1 MLFVSFVVKK
11 IMKQSGIPSVFR
23 EIVDRPLN
31 RRVEDARAGGRRA
44 IGYTCSYVPEP
55 LISVDGLLPVRVRAP
70 GVAGT
75 PMADTYMSAVTC
87 SYTRS
92 LLEFAMQGS
101 FDHLDGWVFTAS
113 CDHLR
118 RLYDNL
124 AYLIDPPFRHIIDL
138 PHKTGDQALAWYV
151 EDLRQLAGALSS
163 HFGVDTGPEALRAAI
178 ERHNESLALVRA
190 IGDLRRRD
198 RPPLTGA
205 DFHTILVACASA
217 PRETLTEELGEFG
230 RTLTESRGIDDYR
243 ARLLLVGSQ
252 LDDPGAIEVIESV
265 GGLVVADRF
274 CSGSIPGLEPIPA
287 DGDPLRALAE
297 HSLRKISCPR
307 MMEDFEAR
315 LEAVLRAAGDY
326 RADGIVIETMK
337 FCDTWGVE
345 SGLLASALRRA
356 GMPVLRL
363 EREYAL
369 SGEGQVRTRVQAFL
383 ESMGK

>member
-1 MLFVSFVVKK
+1 MNRP
-11 IMKQSGIPSVFR
+11 GIPSIFQ
-23 EIVDRPLN
+23 EIVDRPLD
-31 RRVEDARAGGRRA
+31 RRVEDARTRGRRA

-55 LISVDGLLPVRVRAP
+55 LLSVDGLLPVRVRAP
-70 GVAGT
+70 GVTGT
-75 PMADTYMSAVTC
+75 PMADTYMSSVIC

-101 FDHLDGWVFTAS
+101 YDHLDGWVFTAS

-124 AYLIDPPFRHIIDL
+124 AYLIDPPFRCILDL
-138 PHKTGDQALAWYV
+138 PHKTGDQALDWYA
-151 EDLRQLAGALSS
+151 EELGQLAGALTS
-163 HFGVDTGPEALRAAI
+163 HFGVDTGPEALRAAV
-178 ERHNESLALVRA
+178 ERHNEDLALVRA

-198 RPPLTGA
+198 RPPITGA
-205 DFHTILVACASA
+205 DFHTIVVACASV
-217 PRETLTEELGEFG
+217 PRETLAEELGELG
-230 RTLTESRGIDDYR
+230 RTLAESDGIDDYR
-243 ARLLLVGSQ
+243 ARLMVVGSQ
-252 LDDPGAIEVIESV
+252 LDDPGAIEIMESV

-274 CSGSIPGLEPIPA
+274 CSGSIPGLEPIA
-287 DGDPLRALAE
+287 VEGDPMRALAE

-307 MMEDFEAR
+307 MMEDFDRR
-315 LEAVLRAAGDY
+315 LEAVLRAAEEY

-345 SGLLASALRRA
+345 SGLLAAALRRA

-363 EREYAL
+363 EREYAP

>member
-1 MLFVSFVVKK
+1 MNRP
-11 IMKQSGIPSVFR
+11 GIPSVFR
-23 EIVDRPLN
+23 EIIHRPLN
-31 RRVEDARAGGRRA
+31 RRVEDARADGRRA

-75 PMADTYMSAVTC
+75 PMADTYMSSVTC
-87 SYTRS
+87 SYARS

-101 FDHLDGWVFTAS
+101 FDFLDGWVFTAS

-124 AYLIDPPFRHIIDL
+124 AYLISPPFHYIIDL
-138 PHKTGDQALAWYV
+138 PHKTGDQALAWYI
-151 EDLRQLAGALSS
+151 EELDQLAGALSS

-178 ERHNESLALVRA
+178 ERQNKALALPGA
-190 IGDLRRRD
+190 IGQLRRRD
-198 RPPLTGA
+198 HPPITGA
-205 DFHTILVACASA
+205 DFHTIVVACASA
-217 PRETLTEELGEFG
+217 PRETLTEELGELE
-230 RTLTESRGIDDYR
+230 RTLAESDGIDDYR
-243 ARLLLVGSQ
+243 ARFMVVGSQ
-252 LDDPGAIEVIESV
+252 LDDPGAIEIIESV

-274 CSGSIPGLEPIPA
+274 CSGSIPGLEPISS
-287 DGDPLRALAE
+287 DGDPLSALAE

-307 MMEDFEAR
+307 MMEAFDLR
-315 LEAVLRAAGDY
+315 LEAILRAAEDY

>member
-1 MLFVSFVVKK
+1 
-11 IMKQSGIPSVFR
+11 MKRPGIPSVFR
-23 EIVDRPLN
+23 EIVDQPLN
-31 RRVEDARAGGRRA
+31 RRVEDAQAGGRKV

-92 LLEFAMQGS
+92 LLEFALQGS
-101 FDHLDGWVFTAS
+101 FDYLDGWIFTAS

-118 RLYDNL
+118 RLCDNL
-124 AYLIDPPFRHIIDL
+124 TYLTSPPFHYIIDL
-138 PHKTGDQALAWYV
+138 PHKTGDQALSWYI
-151 EDLRQLAGALSS
+151 EELEQLAGALTS
-163 HFGVDTGPEALRAAI
+163 HFAVDTGPEALRAAI
-178 ERHNESLALVRA
+178 ERQNEALALMRV
-190 IGDLRRRD
+190 IGDLRRREH
-198 RPPLTGA
+198 PPITGA
-205 DFHTILVACASA
+205 DLHTIVVACAVA
-217 PRETLTEELGEFG
+217 PREMLVEELGELG
-230 RTLTESRGIDDYR
+230 RTLAEGDGIDDYR
-243 ARLLLVGSQ
+243 ARLMVVGSQ
-252 LDDPGAIEVIESV
+252 LDDPGAIEIIESV

-274 CSGSIPGLEPIPA
+274 CAGSIPGLEPIRA
-287 DGDPLRALAE
+287 DGDPLRALAD

-307 MMEDFEAR
+307 MMEAFDRRF
-315 LEAVLRAAGDY
+315 EAVLQTAKEY

-345 SGLLASALRRA
+345 AGILASALRRA